1 MINIKEKIAQDT
13 NMKKKDAE
21 LYKKNIQKYLIK
33 LTGASIQPTKYRG
46 NNGNKIDVFPDFSF
60 SILSGSDK

>member
-1 MINIKEKIAQDT
+1 MLWVLNLLAT
-13 NMKKKDAE
+13 NTKNQGVE
-21 LYKKNIQKYLIK
+21 LYKKIIQKYLIK